1 MESTKPKDTGKDQSS
16 RDAEQQ
22 IAILKTEVDSL
33 CRQVSDR
40 DTRIAAAEDL
50 RLNLEKQLTSRMAE
64 TSKTAATSKELAEL
78 NFRLSMAELE
88 AKEASESLAKYREQE
103 TEHADRLQQLQ
114 AEHDAA
120 VSEQQKAAAS
130 LTSCKADLEMQ
141 IDKLQSQLESA
152 EKTEKAKLEAEE
164 CKLELDEKRQLVDT
178 VSAKLKD
185 AESELNSATSEKR
198 SLQLSVDRAQSE
210 LTEKKRFT
218 ESLQLQV
225 DQLKELCT
233 ELESQIQDTE
243 KLVECKELKFH
254 NLATKHE
261 EMQAAMTSNK
271 TELSRVIKETACKY
285 Q

>member
-1 MESTKPKDTGKDQSS
+1 MRPTWSQQSRKTLAKINLAVMLSS
-16 RDAEQQ
+16 RLRF
-22 IAILKTEVDSL
+22 LKLKWTV
-33 CRQVSDR
+33 CADR
-40 DTRIAAAEDL
+40 YLIEI
-50 RLNLEKQLTSRMAE
+50 
-64 TSKTAATSKELAEL
+64 SKTAATSKELAEL
-78 NFRLSMAELE
+78 NFRLSKAELE

-114 AEHDAA
+114 AERYAA

-152 EKTEKAKLEAEE
+152 EKTVKKAKLEAEE

-178 VSAKLKD
+178 VSAKLKN
-185 AESELNSATSEKR
+185 AASELNSATSEKC

-210 LTEKKRFT
+210 LTEQKRLT
-218 ESLQLQV
+218 QSLQLQV
-225 DQLKELCT
+225 DQLKDLCT

-243 KLVECKELKFH
+243 KLVECKELKLH

-261 EMQAAMTSNK
+261 EKMQAAMTSNK